1 MLKKSCKYTYL
12 FLFYEKNNKLAF
24 VIKMKNDFPDVS
36 TISSVKYIRIIL
48 VSGDLGTHPNS
59 VTSLLC
65 VSA

>member
-1 MLKKSCKYTYL
+1 
-12 FLFYEKNNKLAF
+12 
-24 VIKMKNDFPDVS
+24 MKNDFPDAS

-65 VSA
+65 VPA